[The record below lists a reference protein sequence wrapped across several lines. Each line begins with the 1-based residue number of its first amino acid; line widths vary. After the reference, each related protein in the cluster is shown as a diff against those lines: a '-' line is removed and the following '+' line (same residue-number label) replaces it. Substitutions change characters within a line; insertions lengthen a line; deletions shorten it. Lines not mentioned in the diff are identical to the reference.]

1 MLALVKIVAA
11 VLAGV
16 FLGLV
21 ITIRALDTG
30 AHTVVAGPWQGAP
43 RNGSFDVDPYTLAA
57 DERSGVLPLG
67 VAEGLSFVARTDS
80 DGRAFDSACDYVLKG
95 PMPQARFWTLS
106 LLDPSGFP
114 VADPAERYGFT
125 SAEILRQTDAPV
137 AITISPEARS
147 DNWLPTGHA
156 RSYVLL
162 LQLYDSGLSTMGTVF
177 DAADMPSIA
186 KAGCS

>member
-21 ITIRALDTG
+21 VTIRSLDTG
-30 AHTVVAGPWQGAP
+30 GRPVAAGPWEGAP
-43 RNGSFDVDPYTLAA
+43 RNGTFDVDPYTLAA

-67 VAEGLSFVARTDS
+67 VAEGLTFVARTDS
-80 DGRAFDSACDYVLKG
+80 DGRGLNAACDYAVRG

-106 LLDPSGFP
+106 LLDAAGFP

-125 SAEILRQTDAPV
+125 SAEILREQGAPV
-137 AITISPEARS
+137 LITVSPEARS
-147 DNWLPTGHA
+147 GNWLPTGHA
-156 RSYVLL
+156 RSYVLML
-162 LQLYDSGLSTMGTVF
+162 RLYDSGLSTMGTVF
-177 DAADMPSIA
+177 EAAEMPSIA
-186 KAGCS
+186 RGRCS

>member
-11 VLAGV
+11 VLVGV

-21 ITIRALDTG
+21 VTIRTLETG
-30 AHTVVAGPWQGAP
+30 THTVVAGPWQGAP
-43 RNGSFDVDPYTLAA
+43 RNGTFDVDPYTLAA

-80 DGRAFDSACDYVLKG
+80 DGHAFAPACDYVVTG

-106 LLDPSGFP
+106 LLDPAGFP
-114 VADPAERYGFT
+114 VADPAQRYGFT
-125 SAEILRQTDAPV
+125 SAEVLRRMDAPV
-137 AITISPEARS
+137 VITVSAEARS
-147 DNWLPTGHA
+147 GNWLPTGHA
-156 RSYVLL
+156 GAYVLML
-162 LQLYDSGLSTMGTVF
+162 RLYDTGLSTMGTVF
-177 DAADMPSIA
+177 ESADMPRIA

>member
-21 ITIRALDTG
+21 VTIHTLDTG
-30 AHTVVAGPWQGAP
+30 GRTIVAGPWQGAP
-43 RNGSFDVDPYTLAA
+43 RNGTFDVDPYTLAA

-80 DGRAFDSACDYVLKG
+80 DGRTFSPACDYVVTG

-106 LLDPSGFP
+106 LLDSSGFP
-114 VADPAERYGFT
+114 VADPAGRYGFT
-125 SAEILRQTDAPV
+125 SAEVLRPTDGTV
-137 AITISPEARS
+137 AINVAPEARS
-147 DNWLPTGHA
+147 GNWLPTGHA
-156 RSYVLL
+156 GSYVLL
-162 LQLYDSGLSTMGTVF
+162 LRLYDSSLSTMGTVF
-177 DAADMPSIA
+177 ESADMPSIT

>member
-1 MLALVKIVAA
+1 MFALVKIVAA

-21 ITIRALDTG
+21 ITIHTLDTG

-43 RNGSFDVDPYTLAA
+43 RNGTFDVDPYTLAS
-57 DERSGVLPLG
+57 DERSGALPLG

-80 DGRAFDSACDYVLKG
+80 DGRAFTPSCDYIVKG
-95 PMPQARFWTLS
+95 TMPQARFWTLS
-106 LLDPSGFP
+106 LLDTAGFP
-114 VADPAERYGFT
+114 VADPAGRYGFT
-125 SAEILRQTDAPV
+125 SAEILRQTDTPV

-147 DNWLPTGHA
+147 GNWLPTGHA
-156 RSYVLL
+156 GSYLL
-162 LQLYDSGLSTMGTVF
+162 LLRLYDSGLSTTGTVF
-177 DAADMPSIA
+177 ESADMPSIA